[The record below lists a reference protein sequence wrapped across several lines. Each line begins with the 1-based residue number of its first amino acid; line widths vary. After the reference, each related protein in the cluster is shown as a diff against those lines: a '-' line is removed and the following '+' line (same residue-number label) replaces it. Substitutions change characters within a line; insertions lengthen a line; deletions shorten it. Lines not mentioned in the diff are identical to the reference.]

1 MKLAFEKASFGDQVV
16 ERVFVGLN
24 NESLNFLT
32 SSAGLVRLIERA
44 SSDDCTVEEA
54 AKLAQGEPLIAAK
67 LVAMANSA
75 AYNRAGVSVTSVR
88 DALNLIG
95 LGVLRAVASAVALRQ
110 LADSAPRAN
119 QPAVSRLWQHSVEVA
134 ALSAVIARR
143 FTSASPDTA
152 MFIGIVHEIA
162 GFYLLSKSADVI
174 DLTGSDVAGMVGR
187 ERASHDESANSILA
201 DGTRRLLAALQV
213 PDEVVEAIEGQ
224 WRGFLMVP
232 PESLTDTL
240 VVAKLMAATASPF
253 DPQAAGG
260 EKTEATLDLEGVLQ
274 RSEVIAVLQQRY
286 DEVRSIQQVLNQR

>member
-1 MKLAFEKASFGDQVV
+1 MKLAYEKASFGDQIV

-24 NESLNFLT
+24 SESLNFLT

-67 LVAMANSA
+67 LVSMANSA

-95 LGVLRAVASAVALRQ
+95 LGVLRAVASAVAVRQ
-110 LADSAPRAN
+110 LADTAPKVN

-134 ALSAVIARR
+134 ALSSVIARR
-143 FTSASPDTA
+143 FTRSSPETA
-152 MFIGIVHEIA
+152 MFIGIVHDIA
-162 GFYLLSKSADVI
+162 GFYLLSKSTEVI
-174 DLTGSDVAGMVGR
+174 DLTGADVAGVVGR
-187 ERASHDESANSILA
+187 DQATHDEAAKSILA
-201 DGTRRLLAALQV
+201 VGARRLLAALQV

-224 WRGFLMVP
+224 WRGYVMVP
-232 PESLTDTL
+232 PETLTDTL
-240 VVAKLMAATASPF
+240 VVAKMMAATPSPF
-253 DPQAAGG
+253 DPAPGAS
-260 EKTEATLDLEGVLQ
+260 ATGVDLEAVLEK
-274 RSEVIAVLQQRY
+274 SEVMAVLQQRY